1 MENNII
7 EKLKQGGLTGR
18 SGSGFPVWQKWQ
30 AVQNGLSDKKYV
42 ICNASEGEPGSSKDK
57 HILENWP
64 EEVINGIKIA
74 METVGADTGYIYLNE
89 DYYKIFKEPLAKII
103 GNLPIE
109 FARKPHGYLAGEET
123 VILEVIEGKRP
134 EPRLKPPYPTEIGLF
149 GKPTLINNV
158 ETFYQASKIAKN
170 EYIHTKFYSISGD
183 VDIPVPGV
191 FELKEDLTI
200 KQVLQETEN
209 FPFFN
214 FFVQVG
220 GGACGSIMLPHE
232 LDQPIKGLACLIVF
246 NKDKTKP
253 LKPMKQWIKFLLESN
268 CDKCTPCREGLFRI
282 NEMLEQDKFDKTAL
296 QDIFDALQKTS
307 FCPLGRL
314 AYLPF
319 KTALEKLF

>member
-7 EKLKQGGLTGR
+7 EKLKQSGLTGR

-30 AVQNGLSDKKYV
+30 SVKDALGDKKYV
-42 ICNASEGEPGSSKDK
+42 ICNGSEGEPGSSKDK
-57 HILENWP
+57 HILKNWP
-64 EEVINGIKIA
+64 EEVINGMKIA

-89 DYYKIFKEPLAKII
+89 DYYKNFKESLAKII

-134 EPRLKPPYPTEIGLF
+134 EPRLKPPYPTEVGLF

-158 ETFYQASKIAKN
+158 ETFYQVSKIYKG
-170 EYIHTKFYSISGD
+170 EYTHTKFYSISGD
-183 VDIPVPGV
+183 IPNPGV
-191 FELKEDLTI
+191 FELPENLTI
-200 KQVLQETEN
+200 KQILQQTEN

-214 FFVQVG
+214 FFVQAG
-220 GGACGSIMLPHE
+220 GGACGAIILPNE
-232 LDQPIKGLACLIVF
+232 LNQPIRGLACLIVF
-246 NKDKTKP
+246 DKNKTKP
-253 LKPMKQWIKFLLESN
+253 LKLMKQWIKFLLESN

-282 NEMLEQDKFDKTAL
+282 SEMLEKEDFNKTAL
-296 QDIFDALQKTS
+296 QDIFDVLQKTS

-319 KTALEKLF
+319 KTAMEKLF